1 MTTGRWKMI
10 AVTKRRYIWVFL
22 LIPLFWHGLGCSVEA
37 CEACFAGYGSGDERF
52 NRPLADLRKIYEKEG
67 RNALPYIRQALMK
80 SPDPLVM
87 RRAAGYIVEL
97 RDTDSIPLFE
107 AMLLALVKKGT
118 FSTFGLG
125 THDSQRRLTVA
136 HTLVKFG
143 PTEIGDRIWEKYD
156 RLDVKRK
163 SEVPSVL
170 NALEDPKLT
179 ERLLEIVN
187 RKENHLLM
195 MGALAVLANGGT
207 TEALAA
213 LRSKVEEWS
222 DEAAEPVD
230 DSNPDPPAYSALRIM
245 AERAISAIEERTK

>member
-1 MTTGRWKMI
+1 MTPGKWKII
-10 AVTKRRYIWVFL
+10 AVTKRRYIWLFL
-22 LIPLFWHGLGCSVEA
+22 LIPLLWHGLGCYGEA
-37 CEACFAGYGSGDERF
+37 CEACFAGHGSGDERF
-52 NRPLADLRKIYEKEG
+52 NKPLADLRKIYEKEG

-80 SPDPLVM
+80 SPDPLVV
-87 RRAAGYIVEL
+87 RRATGYIVEL

-107 AMLLALVKKGT
+107 DMLLALVKKGA

-136 HTLVKFG
+136 HALVKLG

-163 SEVPSVL
+163 SEVPYVL

-179 ERLLEIVN
+179 ERLLDIVN
-187 RKENHLLM
+187 REENHLLM

-222 DEAAEPVD
+222 AEPAEPVD
-230 DSNPDPPAYSALRIM
+230 DSNPDPPAYPALIIM

>member
-1 MTTGRWKMI
+1 
-10 AVTKRRYIWVFL
+10 
-22 LIPLFWHGLGCSVEA
+22 VEA

>member
-1 MTTGRWKMI
+1 MI